1 MHADADFEISD
12 LIQNPVANSPMMY
25 ELQHYNAHFP
35 VSADYIYAKVDCEHP
50 TFNAFIT
57 PEFYK
62 EAFLVAK
69 ISRKDG
75 KIEEL
80 LHHFP
85 ESYQQYRFV
94 PFHIFFDFHIGSSG
108 KQWMTFE
115 VDPTIYVFDAS
126 SNLVS
131 SFGEPGVNMRNK
143 YPETRTLEVAFETD
157 LYLESRFK
165 VGFYKDVF
173 VDEEA
178 DIVFR
183 TYRTGSTEQAT
194 GEELKN
200 PLRLQIYQGEQLISD
215 TTVPER
221 FRLIGKVS
229 ERKYIADGYFDEM
242 GEQQGFYVLSI

>member
-1 MHADADFEISD
+1 
-12 LIQNPVANSPMMY
+12 
-25 ELQHYNAHFP
+25 
-35 VSADYIYAKVDCEHP
+35 
-50 TFNAFIT
+50 T

-131 SFGEPGVNMRNK
+131 SFGEPGVNMRTK

-157 LYLESRFK
+157 LFLESRFK
-165 VGFYKDVF
+165 DGFYKDVF

-178 DIVFR
+178 DIVFC
-183 TYRTGSTEQAT
+183 TYRTGGTEQVT

-215 TTVPER
+215 TAVPER